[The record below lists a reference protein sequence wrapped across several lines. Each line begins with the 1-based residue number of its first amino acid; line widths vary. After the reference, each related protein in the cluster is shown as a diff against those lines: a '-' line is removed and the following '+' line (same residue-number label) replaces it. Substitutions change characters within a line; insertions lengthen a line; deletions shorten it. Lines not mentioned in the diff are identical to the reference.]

1 MGALLFKKNKQAKKL
16 KNNLGFQNECRLRGG
31 WGLLTGNEWLN
42 CTPVSSHIVSLML
55 PRLLGGRQST
65 LMKRSLKEQR
75 PLLQAER
82 QCNVSNR
89 WFVWMSLDVRDLVFS
104 SSLWNVCVRLWSK
117 RIYSFVCADTQEE
130 EGWAHFFSKNGA
142 FTLRAKCTAG
152 GRCTVSS
159 CLDLTT
165 NN

>member
-1 MGALLFKKNKQAKKL
+1 MNVDGEESEVCWQAM
-16 KNNLGFQNECRLRGG
+16 NDWTVPQFHP
-31 WGLLTGNEWLN
+31 T
-42 CTPVSSHIVSLML
+42 SSLSCC
-55 PRLLGGRQST
+55 PRLLGGHQST

-75 PLLQAER
+75 PLLQAEH

-89 WFVWMSLDVRDLVFS
+89 WFVWMSLDVRDLLVFS

-117 RIYSFVCADTQEE
+117 KIWSFMCADTQEE
-130 EGWAHFFSKNGA
+130 EAWAHFFSKSGA
-142 FTLRAKCTAG
+142 FTLRAKCTAV